1 MLLSLLFACPV
12 PDDESKDGTDT
23 GDSGGTSEVVDAVCT
38 EATPVPCEDEIISDF
53 SLHDDKTSRG
63 DIENT
68 EAGGDWLS
76 IVDATAGGSSSASK
90 NAWIYARFTEAGL
103 EKVDIDDETAL
114 EDMTWHIAAR
124 RYIIRLN
131 SGASGPSCVG
141 AAKVRDEFSAV
152 TASSAAD
159 LNYQLEDFYTEDCEL
174 KEDNSGM
181 PGSPATQLS
190 TFWEYVGSC
199 VGTTGQVWVLQLDS
213 GDLVK
218 FTVDAYYAD
227 GGQDECNST
236 GATSEESAIYTWR
249 WAML

>member
-1 MLLSLLFACPV
+1 MWLNLLLACLPAADE
-12 PDDESKDGTDT
+12 PNDTADDSVGTE
-23 GDSGGTSEVVDAVCT
+23 EVTDAVCT
-38 EATPVPCEDEIISDF
+38 EANEVPCEDEIISDF
-53 SLHDDKTSRG
+53 SLHDDKTARG

-68 EAGGDWLS
+68 AAGSGWVS
-76 IVDATAGGSSSASK
+76 VVDATAGGSLSASK
-90 NAWIYARFTEAGL
+90 NAWIYAKFTENGL
-103 EKVDIDDETAL
+103 EKVEIDDETAL
-114 EDMTWHIAAR
+114 KDMSWHIAAR

-141 AAKVRDEFSAV
+141 AAKIRDEFDAV
-152 TASSAAD
+152 DAGDASE
-159 LNYQLEDFYTEDCEL
+159 LEYQLEDFYTESCEL

-181 PGSPATQLS
+181 PGSPDTQLS

-227 GGQDECNST
+227 DGQAECNSS
-236 GATSEESAIYTWR
+236 GSTSEEGAMYTWR
-249 WAML
+249 WALL